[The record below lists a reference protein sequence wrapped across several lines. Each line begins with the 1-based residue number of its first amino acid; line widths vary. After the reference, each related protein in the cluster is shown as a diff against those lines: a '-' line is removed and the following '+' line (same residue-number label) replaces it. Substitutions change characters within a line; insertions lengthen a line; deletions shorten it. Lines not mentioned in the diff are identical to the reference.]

1 MEIRLIAAVGDN
13 GLLGLEIDGA
23 HRLPWRIPEDLKYFS
38 HMTNGH
44 AVIMG
49 RATWESLPEAF
60 RPLPNRTNIVLSTN
74 QNYVADGARVLT
86 SLEEALV
93 FARDLSEKPV
103 YVIGGAGVYTQALP
117 FADKLFITRVLEESI
132 DPIEDGA
139 RKILF
144 PEYGDRFAL
153 YKAEPYQQSSR
164 GPTFRFE
171 EWRKN

>member
-13 GLLGLEIDGA
+13 ALLGLEIDGT

-38 HMTNGH
+38 HMTNDH

-49 RATWESLPEAF
+49 RSTWESLPETF
-60 RPLPNRTNIVLSTN
+60 RPLPGRTNIVLSRD
-74 QNYVADGARVLT
+74 QHYAADGAHVFT
-86 SLEEALV
+86 SLEEAIM
-93 FARDLSEKPV
+93 FARGLSGKPV
-103 YVIGGAGVYTQALP
+103 YVIGGAGVYAQALP
-117 FADKLFITRVLEESI
+117 LADKLFITRVLEESI
-132 DPIEDGA
+132 DPIEDTA

-144 PEYGDRFAL
+144 PSYENRFLL

-171 EWRKN
+171 EWHKN

>member
-13 GLLGLEIDGA
+13 GLLGLEIDGK

-38 HMTNGH
+38 HMTHGH

-49 RATWESLPEAF
+49 RSTWESLPDAF
-60 RPLPNRTNIVLSTN
+60 RPLPDRTNLVLSRN
-74 QNYVADGARVLT
+74 QHYAADGARVFT

-93 FARDLSEKPV
+93 FARDISEKPV
-103 YVIGGAGVYTQALP
+103 YVIGGAGVYAQALP
-117 FADKLFITRVLEESI
+117 LADTLFITRVIEESI
-132 DPIEDGA
+132 DPIEEHA

-144 PEYGDRFAL
+144 PEYEDRFSL

-171 EWRKN
+171 QWRKN

>member
-38 HMTNGH
+38 HMTHGH

-49 RATWESLPEAF
+49 RSTWESLPEPF
-60 RPLPNRTNIVLSTN
+60 RPLPDRTNLVLSTN
-74 QNYVADGARVLT
+74 PDYVAKGGRVFT
-86 SLEEALV
+86 SLPEAIV
-93 FARDLSEKPV
+93 FAQDISEKPV
-103 YVIGGAGVYTQALP
+103 YVIGGAGVYAQALP
-117 FADKLFITRVLEESI
+117 LADKLFITRVLEESI
-132 DPIEDGA
+132 DPVPTTA

-144 PEYGDRFAL
+144 PDYEDLFSL